1 MIPMCMR
8 LDIRGG
14 DRPRGVRLFL
24 PVIFVWIVVFVL
36 LAAALPFVL
45 IASLVTIRGGTG
57 IRLLRFTLALIT
69 VVFCLSGFRVDIASR
84 RSGDV
89 LISFD

>member
-1 MIPMCMR
+1 MIPMCLR

-24 PVIFVWIVVFVL
+24 PLILVWIVVFAL
-36 LAAALPFVL
+36 LAAALPFVFV
-45 IASLVTIRGGTG
+45 ASLVTIRGGTG
-57 IRLLRFTLALIT
+57 IRILRFTLALVA
-69 VVFCLSGFRVDIASR
+69 VVFCLSGFRVDIASH
-84 RSGDV
+84 RSGNV